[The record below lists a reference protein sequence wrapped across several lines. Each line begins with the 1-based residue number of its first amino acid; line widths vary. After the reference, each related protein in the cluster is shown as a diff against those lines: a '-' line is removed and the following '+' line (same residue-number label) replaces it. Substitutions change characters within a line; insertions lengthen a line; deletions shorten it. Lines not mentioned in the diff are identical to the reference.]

1 MQREDVQ
8 TPTDDHPLLQVC
20 FAFALRFEF
29 VRGVLGS
36 GGPSTKQTWVR
47 NPRLKDADRSVGSMS
62 VEVQCALL
70 TLAFLR
76 RSPPWLPINSNFL
89 PESMAVKVNRFNGDQ
104 HIARRVTT
112 CFRRGISS
120 TRSVGSQPSMSKPL
134 NIGHRIGDTRPS
146 SYDCISAA
154 VSFGYTRTN
163 SPKKAIPKSGPS
175 SRSGQAKEVHEG
187 TTSRKEI
194 Q

>member
-1 MQREDVQ
+1 MR
-8 TPTDDHPLLQVC
+8 
-20 FAFALRFEF
+20 

-36 GGPSTKQTWVR
+36 GGPPTKQTWVR
-47 NPRLKDADRSVGSMS
+47 NPRSKGADRSVGSMS

-146 SYDCISAA
+146 SSVQQSHSDTLGQIPQKQLHLNLDHLQDQDKLRKYMKGRPRERKYNRNGATLRYAMRDRER
-154 VSFGYTRTN
+154 VSEHVRC
-163 SPKKAIPKSGPS
+163 
-175 SRSGQAKEVHEG
+175 
-187 TTSRKEI
+187 
-194 Q
+194 